1 MGVLGRRLLYSLVI
15 ATPVLIVV
23 VLLVLGVTYK
33 PYGVPDHRR
42 GEYEQALASIA
53 DRQRLVDEVEATGGV
68 PVAVVVSRSYDFGR
82 VNPHETMVHDF
93 SVKNEGEAPLTIR
106 IGQTSCKCTVGKMRG
121 NGVLL
126 PGESTNVSL
135 TWNTGLQADSYSQSA
150 QLLTNDPL
158 QKRITLTVKGEVRAE
173 LVGPESLDY
182 GSVDLGDV
190 AEASVVYFS
199 QLWDDFE
206 VVGVNGGGE
215 ALHWHTE
222 PVSMDEAVLAG
233 REATS
238 AVRLY
243 LEQGVLASGAGGAE
257 LEVLLKP
264 GDGGDVQERKLSS
277 SWKTRSPIAF
287 IHPDLHKET
296 GLVLGTLRSGTRHE
310 FPLIVRQRQ
319 ASSREL
325 AVLDFHPKE
334 LDVTMEPAGVE
345 GVYRL
350 VIAVPKDCGYLQ
362 FNLDQ
367 NRGYVK
373 VGDPNDQSFQNWLP
387 VDGAVARLKVD

>member
-15 ATPVLIVV
+15 ATPVLAVV

-42 GEYEQALASIA
+42 GEYEQALTSIA
-53 DRQRLVDEVEATGGV
+53 DRQRLVDEVEASGGV
-68 PVAVVVSRSYDFGR
+68 PVAEVVSRSYDFGR

-135 TWNTGLQADSYSQSA
+135 TWNTGLKADSYSQSA
-150 QLLTNDPL
+150 QLFTNDPL

-173 LVGPESLDY
+173 LVGPETLNY
-182 GSVDLGDV
+182 GGVDLGDV
-190 AEASVVYFS
+190 ASASVVYFS
-199 QLWDDFE
+199 QLWNEFE
-206 VVGVNGGGE
+206 VVGVNGCGE
-215 ALHWHTE
+215 ALQWHAE
-222 PVSMDEAVLAG
+222 PISTDEAVLAG

-243 LEQGVLASGAGGAE
+243 LDYTVLTSGMGEAE

-264 GDGGDVQERKLSS
+264 CDGGDVKKRTLSC

-287 IHPDLHKET
+287 VHPELHKDT
-296 GLVLGTLRSGTRHE
+296 GLELGTLASGIRHE
-310 FPLIVRQRQ
+310 FPLIVRQRLEH
-319 ASSREL
+319 SREL
-325 AVLDFHPKE
+325 AVLDYHPKE
-334 LDVTMEPAGVE
+334 LDVSIEPAGIE

-350 VIAVPKDCGYLQ
+350 LIAVPKDCGYLQ

-373 VGDPNDQSFQNWLP
+373 VGDPNDKSFQNWLP
-387 VDGAVARLKVD
+387 IDGAVARLNNG